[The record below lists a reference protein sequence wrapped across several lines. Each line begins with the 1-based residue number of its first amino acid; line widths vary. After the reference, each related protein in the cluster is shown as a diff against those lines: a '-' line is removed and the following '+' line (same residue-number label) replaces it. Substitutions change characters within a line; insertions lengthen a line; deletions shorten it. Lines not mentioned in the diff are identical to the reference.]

1 LRNSVKANKLHLLL
15 IDDEVA
21 FLKSISKLFRRRG
34 IDPALGTTGE
44 KGLTILENEPIDVV
58 VLDVKMPGMGGIE
71 TLHRI
76 KEKHPKTEVILLT
89 GHANTQDG
97 VDGIKAGAFDYL
109 NKPIEFDHLLTKI
122 NQAFD
127 KILMNEEQERQ
138 AAFSAKMEQQM
149 MAKERL
155 AALGTMAVGVA
166 HEINNPLAIIHEAAD
181 WMRLLLRRRELV
193 NMPLRSDFEKAL
205 EKIDTGVER
214 TKNITHQLLGSVKK
228 ADMAAYKSDLSVLVD
243 ESVELANKEA
253 LKKNISISIKKNDG
267 DKIIWSDPYQIRQV
281 LLNLLTNAVHATKP
295 EGEITVSIEDAGEEV
310 YLKVR
315 DTGQGIPKE
324 NLDKI
329 FEPFFSTKS
338 PGKGTGLGLYVTR
351 RIVENLGGSID
362 CQSRYGQGT
371 EFRVKLPRH
380 LVKRSEQHA
389 EE

>member
-1 LRNSVKANKLHLLL
+1 
-15 IDDEVA
+15 
-21 FLKSISKLFRRRG
+21 
-34 IDPALGTTGE
+34 
-44 KGLTILENEPIDVV
+44 
-58 VLDVKMPGMGGIE
+58 
-71 TLHRI
+71 
-76 KEKHPKTEVILLT
+76 
-89 GHANTQDG
+89 
-97 VDGIKAGAFDYL
+97 
-109 NKPIEFDHLLTKI
+109 
-122 NQAFD
+122 
-127 KILMNEEQERQ
+127 
-138 AAFSAKMEQQM
+138 

-181 WMRLLLRRRELV
+181 WMRLLLRRRDLV

>member
-1 LRNSVKANKLHLLL
+1 MKNSVKANKLHLLL

-21 FLKSISKLFRRRG
+21 FLKSISRLFRRRG

-44 KGLTILENEPIDVV
+44 EGLTILENEPIDVV
-58 VLDVKMPGMGGIE
+58 ILDVKMPGIGGIE

-76 KEKHPKTEVILLT
+76 KKKHRKTEVILLT

-109 NKPIEFDHLLTKI
+109 SKPIEFDHLLIKI

-166 HEINNPLAIIHEAAD
+166 HEINNPIAIIHEAAD
-181 WMRLLLRRRELV
+181 WMRLLLRRRDMV

-214 TKNITHQLLGSVKK
+214 TKNITHQLLGTVKK
-228 ADMAAYKSDLSVLVD
+228 EDMAAYELDLSVLVK

-253 LKKNISISIKKNDG
+253 LKKKIFISIKKNDG

-295 EGEITVSIEDAGEEV
+295 EGEITVSIEDAGVEV

-380 LVKRSEQHA
+380 PGRQAEQHA